1 MRFLAVEGDRLLK
14 NTLCCNL
21 SAAAYTVAA
30 AMTKAS
36 AAAFCKAQDCDL
48 VVLDVNLSNGNG
60 FDFCAEIEERR
71 SDTAVIKTSCLKTGK
86 G

>member
-21 SAAAYTVAA
+21 SVDA

-48 VVLDVNLSNGNG
+48 AVLDVNLSNGNG

>member
-21 SAAAYTVAA
+21 SAAG

-48 VVLDVNLSNGNG
+48 AVLDVNLSNGNG
-60 FDFCAEIEERR
+60 FDFCVEIEERR